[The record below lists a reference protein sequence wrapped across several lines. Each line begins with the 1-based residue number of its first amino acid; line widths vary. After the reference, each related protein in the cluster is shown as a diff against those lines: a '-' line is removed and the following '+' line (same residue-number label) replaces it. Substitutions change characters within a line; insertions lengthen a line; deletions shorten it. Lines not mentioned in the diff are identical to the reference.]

1 LLILLSRLIALILL
15 SFWNT
20 LISFTQVSS
29 ESLVVVIH
37 GLIEV
42 LTDTIL
48 LRRKSRLTWA
58 VSWLVVVS
66 IFEGIVLE
74 V

>member
-1 LLILLSRLIALILL
+1 MILL

>member
-1 LLILLSRLIALILL
+1 MILL

-66 IFEGIVLE
+66 IFEGIILE

>member
-1 LLILLSRLIALILL
+1 LILL

-42 LTDTIL
+42 LTDIIL
-48 LRRKSRLTWA
+48 RRRKSRLTWA

-66 IFEGIVLE
+66 IFEGIILE

>member
-1 LLILLSRLIALILL
+1 LILL

>member
-1 LLILLSRLIALILL
+1 LLSRLIALILL